1 MVPARALARPRLAA
15 YGLPDDGWRQLA
27 VEHRARVPG
36 SSLVLEITGVDLG
49 GDGRLLVDLV
59 DVQVE

>member
-1 MVPARALARPRLAA
+1 VA
-15 YGLPDDGWRQLA
+15 
-27 VEHRARVPG
+27 G

>member
-1 MVPARALARPRLAA
+1 VASSDTAA

-36 SSLVLEITGVDLG
+36 SSLALEITGVDLAD
-49 GDGRLLVDLV
+49 DGRLLVDLV
-59 DVQVE
+59 DLQVE